1 MTGAGEPACPLS
13 SPRHLP
19 RCLANFE
26 QCSIWIM
33 RSDKTHRQL
42 VIPFLTTPT
51 ETNNFDP
58 KVSPDG
64 GQITLTRFGYHGVIS
79 QVWAARIDGT
89 HAHPVT
95 AARLEAGQPAWSP
108 DGRHIGFTSNCCRA
122 QSSLYVMRANG
133 TGVTRLATSRWPTN
147 NFGSAYSPDGSQIA
161 FSSDRRHP
169 DLCCEKLFVMRA
181 DGSNQHL

>member
-33 RSDKTHRQL
+33 RSDGTHRQL

-95 AARLEAGQPAWSP
+95 AARLEAGQPEWQRLEELESAESTAWWRRDAAERAASGEEPGSGEGGPGLDEAAFRRRFGHLFP
-108 DGRHIGFTSNCCRA
+108 DIGA
-122 QSSLYVMRANG
+122 A
-133 TGVTRLATSRWPTN
+133 
-147 NFGSAYSPDGSQIA
+147 
-161 FSSDRRHP
+161 
-169 DLCCEKLFVMRA
+169 
-181 DGSNQHL
+181 